1 MGKEMWAVLLGQHK
15 GDTCQS
21 CLLFLV
27 WFQLSR
33 LMIAKRN
40 INKSLQPVHSGF
52 VQCFSSSSAVYVNN
66 TAHVLRKTLIHH
78 SLQKMHMEKRH
89 SQFLHLSANKMTL
102 MVSMENQLWQP
113 QHVHSNKST
122 GYSNKKKKSHHI
134 SSFLQSELDKRGR
147 CSDTHVAVCVWFQ
160 GKLRK
165 EDASNDDARLSSTSH
180 IWHSPDARA
189 AVQSTEHRTQH
200 WTAFQNHFNLLQK

>member
-1 MGKEMWAVLLGQHK
+1 MVFFKAESILKERQRHQMGRMLSKELRKVGWELGGCRRPPPGAAAHGMGKEMWAVLLGQHK

-78 SLQKMHMEKRH
+78 SLQKMHVEKRQLPIFALKCQQNDPH
-89 SQFLHLSANKMTL
+89 GKHGKPALTATACSQ
-102 MVSMENQLWQP
+102 Q
-113 QHVHSNKST
+113 
-122 GYSNKKKKSHHI
+122 
-134 SSFLQSELDKRGR
+134 
-147 CSDTHVAVCVWFQ
+147 
-160 GKLRK
+160 
-165 EDASNDDARLSSTSH
+165 
-180 IWHSPDARA
+180 
-189 AVQSTEHRTQH
+189 
-200 WTAFQNHFNLLQK
+200 

>member
-1 MGKEMWAVLLGQHK
+1 MVFFKAESILKERQRHQMGRMLSKELRKVGWELGGCRRPPRSCSTWNGEGDVSCPDGQHK

-78 SLQKMHMEKRH
+78 SLQKMHMEKRQLPIFALKCQQNDPH
-89 SQFLHLSANKMTL
+89 GKHGKPALTATACSQ
-102 MVSMENQLWQP
+102 Q
-113 QHVHSNKST
+113 
-122 GYSNKKKKSHHI
+122 
-134 SSFLQSELDKRGR
+134 
-147 CSDTHVAVCVWFQ
+147 
-160 GKLRK
+160 
-165 EDASNDDARLSSTSH
+165 
-180 IWHSPDARA
+180 
-189 AVQSTEHRTQH
+189 
-200 WTAFQNHFNLLQK
+200 